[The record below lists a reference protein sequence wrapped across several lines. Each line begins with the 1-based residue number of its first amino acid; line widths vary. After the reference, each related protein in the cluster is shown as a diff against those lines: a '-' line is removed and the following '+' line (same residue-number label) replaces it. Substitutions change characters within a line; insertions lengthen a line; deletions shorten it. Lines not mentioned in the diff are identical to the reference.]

1 MVADLII
8 AILTGASVLLLGV
21 SVLAGLVVRK
31 QKTHLEKVKAQ
42 NRNQW
47 DQITKL
53 EDTVKKVKES
63 TEELTFMQRN
73 TILNQKSE
81 LDALTLAHTQLINKT
96 QVVESQKKSSEVKL
110 GLMAENF
117 MPFIRDYPYD
127 HKKFRFLANPV
138 DGIQV
143 TDDSVIFI
151 EFKTGA
157 ARLSKS
163 QRAIKDMV
171 DKGNVRFETF
181 RVNEQG
187 TSLKIESSMGNLD
200 EPETGE

>member
-1 MVADLII
+1 VADLII

>member
-1 MVADLII
+1 MADLII